1 MEEINQSIYAVE
13 KQKQRNGQQWL
24 IWALQI
30 NPVNR
35 KKKRLLILYICGC
48 VCLLVYKQS
57 DIRLQRSLHF
67 FQ

>member
-30 NPVNR
+30 NLVNR
-35 KKKRLLILYICGC
+35 KKIADIVYLWVCMC
-48 VCLLVYKQS
+48 V
-57 DIRLQRSLHF
+57 SL
-67 FQ
+67 